1 MVFRTCS
8 GGVVPARESGQA
20 LVPALLFLV
29 VGGVALNLAFNS
41 LQLTSAKIKLQNTAD
56 AGAYAVALMQARDYN
71 FSAYTNRAMVANQAA
86 VAQMVSLKSFVD
98 MLDEHVA
105 PGSRSDRLADQYS
118 GGADDW
124 FVKKSRARDMIHP
137 VRQRLD
143 SDLPGMAR
151 SLDTIIAALSS
162 AQRAYH
168 EAVLA
173 GAPNLADEI
182 ARVNEPNTRVM
193 DGSFDD
199 RLSRTEF
206 AAWRTHSTTFN
217 PRAGYDDR
225 FADVVADARTL
236 GDFVRSRPVEEF
248 GSGFVPGCWGSVGR
262 RSRMDGGTQLR
273 PDRSGWQAIDG
284 AMTRVWTAHDCIE
297 IYTKWVW
304 VEDEPPE
311 SEVGEEGEAGEATEA
326 GEQGDGELPVPKGHW
341 ERREE
346 TIVRA
351 GIDDTSTEGRAGAG
365 NGNAMSYQS
374 WYGYGGYLNFG
385 YPSGSPGWVSSAMRS
400 QYAAGPGMTMSMNG
414 GLQPYR
420 DLAGQ
425 GMASAAP
432 RITIRVARAQGST
445 ISDSRLLGGG
455 RLALSHD
462 PRPLMAVASGEAY
475 FVRPDEKGL
484 RSVYGLLRYPS
495 NWSRTDRRTEYPSL
509 FSPYWE
515 ARLAAVPEE
524 ARASGGVR

>member
-1 MVFRTCS
+1 MVFRTFRACS
-8 GGVVPARESGQA
+8 GEVVPARESGQA

-105 PGSRSDRLADQYS
+105 PSSRSDRLADQYS

-124 FVKKSRARDMIHP
+124 FMKKSRAREMIHP

-143 SDLPGMAR
+143 ADLLGMAR
-151 SLDTIIAALSS
+151 NLDTIIAALSS

-168 EAVLA
+168 EATLA

-182 ARVNEPNTRVM
+182 ARANEPNTRVVR
-193 DGSFDD
+193 GSFDD
-199 RLSRTEF
+199 QLSRTEF
-206 AAWRTHSTTFN
+206 AAWRTHSTTFD

-225 FADVVADARTL
+225 FAEVVADARTL

-248 GSGFVPGCWGSVGR
+248 GSGFVSGCWGSVGR

-273 PDRSGWQAIDG
+273 PDRRGWQAIDG

-297 IYTKWVW
+297 IHTEWVW
-304 VEDEPPE
+304 VEDAPAE
-311 SEVGEEGEAGEATEA
+311 SGVG
-326 GEQGDGELPVPKGHW
+326 GELPVSKGHW
-341 ERREE
+341 EAREV
-346 TIVRA
+346 TIVKA

-385 YPSGSPGWVSSAMRS
+385 YPSSSPGWVSSAMRS
-400 QYAAGPGMTMSMNG
+400 QYAAGPGVTMSMNG

-425 GMASAAP
+425 GVASAAP
-432 RITIRVARAQGST
+432 RITIRLAREQGST

-462 PRPLMAVASGEAY
+462 LRPLMAVAAGEAY
-475 FVRPDEKGL
+475 FVRPDENGL

-495 NWSRTDRRTEYPSL
+495 NWSRTDRRAEYPSL

-524 ARASGGVR
+524 ARARVGDARASGGGR